1 MTSAPRPSMTL
12 TPARYIGTLAVCLA
26 LIAVVLILSPG
37 IGSQYQ
43 TVGWRDA
50 WRAYFSG
57 DHSSTS
63 YWIAFRHRLPRTVLA
78 LQAGITLSLCGA
90 VFQTLFRNALAT
102 PYTLG
107 ISSGGSLGALIA
119 IRAGFEVVVFGISS
133 VSLCAFGGA
142 MAVVAIVFLFTRGTR
157 RLTTNELLLAGV
169 TMGLFC
175 SAMMML
181 VTYLSNAR
189 QTFEIIAW
197 MMGSLDPIGN
207 MGASLSWPLLV
218 PAWAVLVLSA
228 RALNQYVLGEELA
241 ATRGVNVAALQM
253 VCILFASLATAVVVA
268 FCGPIGFVGLVVPH
282 LAALIVGRDCRLLLP
297 SCAMLGGVFLAVC
310 DWLSQLT
317 MVWAGWLT
325 GRELGGIVLPIGV
338 VTAVLGVPIFLVL
351 LHRRAT

>member
-1 MTSAPRPSMTL
+1 MTRTPPTL
-12 TPARYIGTLAVCLA
+12 TPTRYIASLGICALLVAAVL
-26 LIAVVLILSPG
+26 VLSPG

-43 TVGWRDA
+43 TTGWRDA
-50 WRAYFSG
+50 WRAFTAG
-57 DHSSTS
+57 QTDSTA
-63 YWIAFRHRLPRTVLA
+63 YWIAFKIRLPRTILA

-119 IRAGFEVVVFGISS
+119 IRAGFDFAVAGVSS
-133 VSLCAFGGA
+133 VSLCAFAGSL
-142 MAVVAIVFLFTRGTR
+142 AVVAIVFLFTRGTR

-207 MGASLSWPLLV
+207 MGNSLSWPLLL
-218 PAWAVLVLSA
+218 PAWVVLILSA
-228 RALNQYVLGEELA
+228 RALNQYTLGDELA
-241 ATRGVNVAALQM
+241 ATRGVNVVALQ
-253 VCILFASLATAVVVA
+253 VTCILFASLATAVVVA

-282 LAALIVGRDCRLLLP
+282 LTALIVGRDCRLLLP
-297 SCAMLGGVFLAVC
+297 TGAMLGGVFLAVC
-310 DWLSQLT
+310 DWLSQLI
-317 MVWAGWLT
+317 MVWAGWFT

-338 VTAVLGVPIFLVL
+338 VTAVLGVPIFLIL

>member
-1 MTSAPRPSMTL
+1 VTSL
-12 TPARYIGTLAVCLA
+12 TPRRYLAILSTCGAAIA
-26 LIAVVLILSPG
+26 LILLASPG

-43 TVGWRDA
+43 TVGWLDA
-50 WRAYFSG
+50 WRAIFSA
-57 DHSSTS
+57 DSESSA
-63 YWIAFRHRLPRTVLA
+63 YIIAVNLRLPRTILA
-78 LQAGITLSLCGA
+78 LQAGITLALCGS

-107 ISSGGSLGALIA
+107 IASGGALGALIA
-119 IRAGFEVVVFGISS
+119 IRLGLGDSTLGGSAI
-133 VSLCAFGGA
+133 SLCAFLGA
-142 MAVVAIVFLFTRGTR
+142 LTVIGVVFLFTRGAR

-207 MGASLSWPLLV
+207 LGKNLSWPLLL
-218 PAWAVLVLSA
+218 PAWVVLILAA
-228 RALNQYVLGEELA
+228 RPLNQYVLGDELA
-241 ATRGVNVAALQM
+241 TTRGVNVARLQL
-253 VCILFASLATAVVVA
+253 VCILFASLATAAVVA

-282 LAALIVGRDCRLLLP
+282 LTALLVGRDCRILLP
-297 SCAMLGGVFLAVC
+297 SCAMVGGVFLAVC

-317 MVWAGWLT
+317 MVWAGRLT
-325 GRELGGIVLPIGV
+325 GRELSGVILPIGV
-338 VTAVLGVPIFLVL
+338 VTAVLGVPIFLIL